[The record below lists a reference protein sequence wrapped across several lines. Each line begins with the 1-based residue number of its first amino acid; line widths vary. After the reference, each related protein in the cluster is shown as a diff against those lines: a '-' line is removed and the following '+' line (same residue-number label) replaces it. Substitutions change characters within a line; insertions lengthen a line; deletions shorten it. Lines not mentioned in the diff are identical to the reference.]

1 MCKLDIHKKMTRRG
15 YIAMLAVDDLYRRH
29 QIGKVVVELENF
41 SEITPMKY
49 FCIFLE
55 FYRILVYEIS
65 LLSKVCNTF

>member
-1 MCKLDIHKKMTRRG
+1 
-15 YIAMLAVDDLYRRH
+15 MLAVDDLYRRH